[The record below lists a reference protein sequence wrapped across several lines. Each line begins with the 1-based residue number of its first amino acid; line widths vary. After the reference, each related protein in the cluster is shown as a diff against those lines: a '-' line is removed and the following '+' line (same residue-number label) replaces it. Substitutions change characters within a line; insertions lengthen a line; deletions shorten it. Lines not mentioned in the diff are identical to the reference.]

1 MVVLVKSGINKK
13 EKQMSFDRIILIIIV
28 VLVVFGTWANWP
40 ADKSSVEV
48 SPAPTADTYK
58 RPVREGNCWRQF
70 IGKGDKDSIL
80 VCH

>member
-1 MVVLVKSGINKK
+1 
-13 EKQMSFDRIILIIIV
+13 MSFDRIILIIIV
-28 VLVVFGTWANWP
+28 VLVVAGAWANWP
-40 ADKSSVEV
+40 SSKPSVEV

-58 RPVREGNCWRQF
+58 HPVREGNCWRQF

>member
-1 MVVLVKSGINKK
+1 
-13 EKQMSFDRIILIIIV
+13 MSFDRAVILIVAGLIAAAI
-28 VLVVFGTWANWP
+28 WANWP
-40 ADKSSVEV
+40 SDKPSVEV
-48 SPAPTADTYK
+48 MPAPKAEAETYK